1 VFVTFDGE
9 PSLAR
14 AQNFLNLAVFN
25 SPVRHWHMQIVG
37 LAVVSDFN
45 SAHNLG
51 VRVILVVIFGYS
63 LTVLNKFNT
72 ARCAQRV

>member
-1 VFVTFDGE
+1 VLVTFDRE

-25 SPVRHWHMQIVG
+25 SSVRHWHLQIVG

-45 SAHNLG
+45 SSHNLG
-51 VRVILVVIFGYS
+51 VRVILIVILRYS
-63 LTVLNKFNT
+63 LTVLEEFDN
-72 ARCAQRV
+72 ARWAYRV